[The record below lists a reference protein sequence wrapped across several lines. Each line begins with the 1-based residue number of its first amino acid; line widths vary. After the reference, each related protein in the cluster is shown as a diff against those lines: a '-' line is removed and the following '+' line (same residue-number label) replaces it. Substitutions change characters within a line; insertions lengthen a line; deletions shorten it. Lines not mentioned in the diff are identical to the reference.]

1 MGASNTPLIY
11 AENEGSVPIHDT
23 AHLKNHLYYLFS
35 RTKGHPET
43 ADTSRNLILEF
54 EGGKT
59 TKPKITRS
67 FYNAESKEACKRAQ
81 ADMPTQASTIARLRC
96 DVTYFAFMLPF
107 GDVWVSNF
115 VRGDLSAPQPE
126 VSIDATVLHFVSG
139 RLPSQTTVQREISER
154 LAGASHIVDYARVNR
169 ETRQKVDIALIKFAR
184 EIAPVRP
191 LVMAIHN
198 DQAPSPCHLHRLY
211 RP

>member
-11 AENEGSVPIHDT
+11 AEYEGSVPIHDA
-23 AHLKNHLYYLFS
+23 AHLRNHLYYLFS
-35 RTKGHPET
+35 RTKAHPES
-43 ADTSRNLILEF
+43 ADTSRNLILKF

-59 TKPKITRS
+59 IKPKRTRS
-67 FYNAESKEACKRAQ
+67 FYNSNSKEACKRAQ
-81 ADMPTQASTIARLRC
+81 ADMPTHASTIARLRS
-96 DVTYFAFMLPF
+96 DVTYFAFMVPF
-107 GDVWVSNF
+107 GDLWISNF
-115 VRGDLSAPQPE
+115 VHGDLSASQPE
-126 VSIDATVLHFVSG
+126 VSVDATVLHFVSG
-139 RLPSQTTVQREISER
+139 CLPSQATIQREISER
-154 LAGASHIVDYARVNR
+154 LAGADHIVDYAKVNR
-169 ETRQKVDIALIKFAR
+169 KTRQEIDVTLIKAAR